1 VLTSWSYWIIKNIDA
16 EKFFEKDDILGIIL
30 GCIGHDLNHPGMNN
44 AYFLKTDDNLF
55 KLVSKYIDEDSLT
68 SESGENEKVLE
79 NFKNHNYSSQVL
91 KGLGLDNRNS
101 VLENMHLK
109 VILHF
114 MDVLPE
120 DKVEYVQQ
128 IIAEG
133 ILWTDM
139 AKHGTLVKKLKAL
152 REKYNADNG
161 YVPSKKERI
170 FMAAMIVHACDL
182 SNLIF
187 DYDHSFKWCIRITQ
201 EFHDQYQAEEKLNQE
216 KYGAPPTFLKYSDA
230 KSFCKGQIGFMD
242 NVILPMWQALYDILK
257 FDKVKC
263 GKCLSK
269 YYIFT
274 MLWYFHMKFRKFLS

>member
-1 VLTSWSYWIIKNIDA
+1 
-16 EKFFEKDDILGIIL
+16 
-30 GCIGHDLNHPGMNN
+30 MNN

-133 ILWTDM
+133 IL
-139 AKHGTLVKKLKAL
+139 
-152 REKYNADNG
+152 
-161 YVPSKKERI
+161 
-170 FMAAMIVHACDL
+170 
-182 SNLIF
+182 
-187 DYDHSFKWCIRITQ
+187 
-201 EFHDQYQAEEKLNQE
+201 
-216 KYGAPPTFLKYSDA
+216 
-230 KSFCKGQIGFMD
+230 
-242 NVILPMWQALYDILK
+242 
-257 FDKVKC
+257 
-263 GKCLSK
+263 
-269 YYIFT
+269 
-274 MLWYFHMKFRKFLS
+274 